1 MENEE
6 KIWVRI
12 VGVVGGRILASGVQG
27 ISVVGNEFLLEGQ
40 IEGEA
45 RGVAV
50 TSAYSELAH
59 GGQASVWYY
68 I

>member
-12 VGVVGGRILASGVQG
+12 AGVGGSRIFASGVQG
-27 ISVVGNEFLLEGQ
+27 ISMVGYEFLLEGQ
-40 IEGEA
+40 IEDESG
-45 RGVAV
+45 GVAV
-50 TSAYSELAH
+50 TSKYSELAH
-59 GGQASVWYY
+59 GGEASIWDN